1 MYIQSKNTKLK
12 QIFIYFFRTKM
23 ASRLPEVSVGQ
34 IFDLELEVKLI
45 KDSLDTNNLY
55 LASIMNKPMGDNQKS
70 TTLTPPASFDHQAE

>member
-1 MYIQSKNTKLK
+1 
-12 QIFIYFFRTKM
+12 M

-70 TTLTPPASFDHQAE
+70 ITLTPPASFDRQAE